1 VVSKRTRRLLLVA
14 LSPARHALLLETPE
28 LVRDLVRARRSA
40 PIPGSLELDE
50 HWIELQM
57 ALFDFNW
64 LSKVDDVRAEA
75 LTPRSGLS
83 VAEDRSID
91 CARVIAADTA
101 RLIGEW
107 VTTLPQD
114 CIERARRAPAP
125 SPASRGFPESL
136 GSSEADDHEAL
147 REGTTVSRRE
157 SRYDARELNQELER
171 VRAFYA
177 EILRTRY
184 AVLSI
189 RFRA

>member
-1 VVSKRTRRLLLVA
+1 LVA

-28 LVRDLVRARRSA
+28 LVRDLLRARVSSV
-40 PIPGSLELDE
+40 IPGSIELDE
-50 HWIELQM
+50 QWIELQA

-64 LSKVDDVRAEA
+64 LSKLDDVRAEA
-75 LTPRSGLS
+75 LTPRSGPSLI
-83 VAEDRSID
+83 EDRHVD
-91 CARVIAADTA
+91 CARIASADTS
-101 RLIGEW
+101 RLIAEW

-114 CIERARRAPAP
+114 CIERARRVPAP
-125 SPASRGFPESL
+125 SPASLGFPESL
-136 GSSEADDHEAL
+136 GSTVADAHDQM
-147 REGTTVSRRE
+147 REGTTVFRPE
-157 SRYDARELNQELER
+157 LRYDARELSLELER